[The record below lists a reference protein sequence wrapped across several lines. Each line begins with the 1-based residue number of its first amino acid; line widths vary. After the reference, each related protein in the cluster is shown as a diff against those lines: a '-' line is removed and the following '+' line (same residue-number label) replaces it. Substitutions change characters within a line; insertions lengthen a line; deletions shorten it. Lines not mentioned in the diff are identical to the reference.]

1 MEQCRQIDSAVTVTR
16 WTDPTRFLSKQVHQI
31 AMEMHPLNN
40 FRVLQYLENELAMN
54 EEKNLPVINTGL
66 RKVLEP

>member
-1 MEQCRQIDSAVTVTR
+1 M
-16 WTDPTRFLSKQVHQI
+16 SKQVHQI

-40 FRVLQYLENELAMN
+40 FRVLQYLENEMDMN
-54 EEKNLPVINTGL
+54 EEKNLPGINTGL